1 MTVAELAAPAFDET
15 AVDRFAF
22 GKNWQNFL
30 GDLNEKRI
38 AGARA
43 DLIKWLGTD
52 KLTGAS
58 VLDIGCGSGVH
69 SYCMQQMEP
78 ARLVSFDYDQ
88 HSVDATASLREMAGS
103 PASWTVQ
110 QGSVL
115 NDEFIRS
122 LGQFDLVY
130 SWGVL
135 HHTGQIWQAIANAA
149 TCVLP
154 GGYLFIA
161 IYAKGGLYPEHLA
174 LKQRYHAETI
184 SGKRKME
191 FDWILNQYADF
202 ARRGLKP
209 ETWWNQGLERGMDP
223 YVDLVDWLGGLPYE
237 VATMPELS
245 EFLGALGI
253 DILKQQPAPEGG
265 CHILIA
271 QRRNAPA
278 FTEGQAKL

>member
-1 MTVAELAAPAFDET
+1 MTVADLVAPAFDET
-15 AVDRFAF
+15 TVDRFGF

-30 GDLNEKRI
+30 GGLDEKRI

-43 DLIKWLGTD
+43 DLIHWLGTD

-69 SYCMQQMEP
+69 SYCLHGMDP

-88 HSVDATASLREMAGS
+88 NSVDATASLREMAGS
-103 PASWTVQ
+103 PESWTVE

-115 NDEFIRS
+115 NEEYIRS

-135 HHTGQIWQAIANAA
+135 HHTGHIWQAIANAA
-149 TCVLP
+149 TCVMP

-161 IYAKGGLYPEHLA
+161 IYAKGPLYPEHLA
-174 LKQRYHAETI
+174 LKQKYHAATV

-191 FDWILNQYADF
+191 FNWILNQYADL
-202 ARRGLKP
+202 ARRGLNP
-209 ETWWNQGLERGMDP
+209 ESWWDQGLERGMDP
-223 YVDLVDWLGGLPYE
+223 YIDLVDWLGGLPYE
-237 VATMPELS
+237 VASMEELS
-245 EFLGALGI
+245 EFLGSLGI
-253 DILKQQPAPEGG
+253 EILKSRPCTDGG

-271 QRRNAPA
+271 QRKHAP
-278 FTEGQAKL
+278 TMIG

>member
-1 MTVAELAAPAFDET
+1 MTVAELIAPTFDET
-15 AVDRFAF
+15 TVDRFGF

-30 GDLNEKRI
+30 GGLNEKRI

-52 KLTGAS
+52 TLTGAS

-69 SYCMQQMEP
+69 SYCLQQMGP
-78 ARLVSFDYDQ
+78 ARLMSFDYDQ
-88 HSVDATASLREMAGS
+88 NSVDATASLREMAGS
-103 PASWTVQ
+103 PDTWTVE

-115 NDEFIRS
+115 DEAYIRS

-161 IYAKGGLYPEHLA
+161 IYAKGGLYPQHLA
-174 LKQRYHAETI
+174 LKQRYHAATI

-191 FDWILNQYADF
+191 FDWILNQYADL
-202 ARRGLKP
+202 ARRGMNP
-209 ETWWNQGLERGMDP
+209 ESWWDQGLERGMDP
-223 YVDLVDWLGGLPYE
+223 YIDLVDWLGGLPYE
-237 VATMPELS
+237 VATMTELS

-253 DILKQQPAPEGG
+253 NIIKQQPAPEGG

-271 QRRNAPA
+271 QRNSAPA
-278 FTEGQAKL
+278 PVG

>member
-1 MTVAELAAPAFDET
+1 MTTAQLTAPAFDET
-15 AVDRFAF
+15 TVDRFAF

-30 GDLNEKRI
+30 GGLNPARV

-52 KLTGAS
+52 RLTGAS
-58 VLDIGCGSGVH
+58 ILDIGCGSGVH
-69 SYCMQQMEP
+69 SYCLHDMGA
-78 ARLVSFDYDQ
+78 ARVVSFDYDN
-88 HSVDATASLREMAGS
+88 HSVDATKSLHELAGS
-103 PASWTVQ
+103 PESWTVQ

-115 NDEFIRS
+115 DTDFVRS
-122 LGQFDLVY
+122 LGTFELVY

-135 HHTGQIWQAIANAA
+135 HHTGQMWQAIANAA
-149 TCVLP
+149 TCVSP

-174 LKQRYHAETI
+174 LKQRYHAATV

-191 FDWILNQYADF
+191 FDWILNQYNHR
-202 ARRGLKP
+202 ARQGLNP
-209 ETWWNQGLERGMDP
+209 EGWWNQGLERGMDP

-237 VATMPELS
+237 VATLEELG
-245 EFLGALGI
+245 EFLGALNI
-253 DILKQQPAPEGG
+253 DILKQHAEPEGG

-271 QRRNAPA
+271 QRRVLA
-278 FTEGQAKL
+278 G

>member
-1 MTVAELAAPAFDET
+1 MTTAELAESAFDE
-15 AVDRFAF
+15 ASVDRFAF

-30 GDLNEKRI
+30 GGLNDQRI

-43 DLIKWLGTD
+43 DLVKWLGTD
-52 KLTGAS
+52 KLSGAS

-69 SYCMQQMEP
+69 SFCLHEMNP

-88 HSVDATASLREMAGS
+88 HSVAATQSLHAAAGS

-115 NDEFIRS
+115 DEPFIRS

-135 HHTGQIWQAIANAA
+135 HHTGQMWQAIANAA
-149 TCVLP
+149 TCVMP

-161 IYAKGGLYPEHLA
+161 IYAKGLLYPEHLA
-174 LKQRYHAETI
+174 LKQKYHAESV

-191 FDWILNQYADF
+191 FDWILTQYNGL
-202 ARRGLKP
+202 ARRGLNP
-209 ETWWNQGLERGMDP
+209 ASWWDQGLERGMDP

-237 VATMPELS
+237 VATLPELS
-245 EFLGALGI
+245 EFLSALGI
-253 DILKQQPAPEGG
+253 EILRQQAEPEGG
-265 CHILIA
+265 CHVLIA
-271 QRRNAPA
+271 QRRSVPRSVDAMSHR
-278 FTEGQAKL
+278 